1 MDDRTGR
8 QVNIWQHSAGMCSDN
23 YCEKIVTEQA
33 LADNLNCQSKR
44 VHVYKTCNK
53 LLIIIMK

>member
-8 QVNIWQHSAGMCSDN
+8 QVNIWQHRAGMCSNN

-33 LADNLNCQSKR
+33 LADNFKVNVYMYIK
-44 VHVYKTCNK
+44 HVINYD
-53 LLIIIMK
+53 L